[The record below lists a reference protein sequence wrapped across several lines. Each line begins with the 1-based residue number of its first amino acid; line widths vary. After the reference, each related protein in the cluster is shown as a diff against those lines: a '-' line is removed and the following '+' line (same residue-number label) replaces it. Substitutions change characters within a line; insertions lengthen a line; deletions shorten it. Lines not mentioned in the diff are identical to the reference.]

1 MVFLINCFCFYL
13 EIVYLME
20 LWFRKEIMVD
30 LEINWLLFFELIFL
44 VVVYIF
50 NEDVLILIVSFFID
64 LLLVYCNNWR
74 IVVGL

>member
-1 MVFLINCFCFYL
+1 
-13 EIVYLME
+13 
-20 LWFRKEIMVD
+20 MVD
-30 LEINWLLFFELIFL
+30 LEINWLLFFELILL